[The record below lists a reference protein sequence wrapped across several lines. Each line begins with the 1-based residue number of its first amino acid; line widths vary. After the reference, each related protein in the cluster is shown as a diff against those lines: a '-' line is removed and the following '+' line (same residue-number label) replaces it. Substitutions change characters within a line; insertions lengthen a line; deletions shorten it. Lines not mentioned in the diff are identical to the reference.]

1 MGHIIED
8 IIRERREK
16 RLATRDLLGF
26 LLNFKDEDGNTL
38 THDQII
44 DNVIG
49 VLFAAQDTTA
59 SILTW
64 IVKYITDDQKLLQQ
78 IQEEHKAIYE
88 ANGCGKQPLSWAQT
102 REMPV
107 THRVS
112 YLDINLVYNK
122 YDNEDDGL
130 ESNYLLRDLV

>member
-130 ESNYLLRDLV
+130 ESN

>member
-1 MGHIIED
+1 MGHIIEE
-8 IIRERREK
+8 IIKERREK
-16 RLATRDLLGF
+16 RLATRDPLGF
-26 LLNFKDEDGNTL
+26 LLNFKDEDGDTL

-64 IVKYITDDQKLLQQ
+64 IVKYITDDHRLLQQ
-78 IQEEHKAIYE
+78 IQDEHNAIYE
-88 ANGCGKQPLSWAQT
+88 ANGCGKLALSWAQT
-102 REMPV
+102 REMPI

-112 YLDINLVYNK
+112 
-122 YDNEDDGL
+122 
-130 ESNYLLRDLV
+130 